1 MAMTRHDPLVYLL
14 HMRDDARAAL
24 DMMQGKTRADLN
36 EKMLSYAVTFL
47 VGRIDVTATK
57 VPPSVREAYS
67 DIPWGDILGIR
78 DRILASEG
86 ARNDDLV
93 WETICV
99 LPDLLP
105 ALEASIEDL
114 KKVGD
119 RY

>member
-1 MAMTRHDPLVYLL
+1 MTRHDTPVYLL
-14 HMRDDARAAL
+14 HRGDDTRQAL
-24 DMMQGKTRADLN
+24 RMSQGRSRSDFDDEMFACA
-36 EKMLSYAVTFL
+36 MTFI
-47 VGRIDVTATK
+47 VGRIDVTAAK
-57 VPPSVREAYS
+57 VPQELREEYS
-67 DIPWGDILGIR
+67 EVPWDAVTGLR
-78 DRILASEG
+78 ERVLASEG
-86 ARNDDLV
+86 YRDDDLV